1 MAVSGARAAN
11 FIRGGTASSVFA
23 AKRGMTVAR
32 PARPVVAEGDPQ
44 AGSRFGKASG
54 GDYVRFFSGKRST
67 KALRS
72 AIVNLKSMLVE
83 GFTAAKSL
91 QASVGNIV
99 GQLKGVGGGGG
110 GKKFGLFGIVAAV
123 AIAVGAF
130 FAPQLKAAFEYVF
143 NQARNIF
150 KTVRAALRSV
160 DERIQAIYKG
170 VQDFVG
176 GIRDWISGVN
186 SNIRSINKGIK
197 DLFNIVGQG
206 DRAPQLGELPNIPD
220 NILPDYNGLDFLK
233 EEYGMNDLQSDVG
246 GAFGNMFGGLQ
257 DILKETFGGL
267 FGKPE
272 QPKATDP
279 GAPNTGTGRD
289 GTFGEGTYGQGR
301 PSDGAP
307 AAAPSVSAPG
317 DLKTRIRQAESGND
331 YGSMYAR
338 NRDTFSRG
346 NEDITKMTIDQ
357 VHDLQ
362 TDYLNHQKALGYNS
376 PDGSD
381 RSAAMGAYQMMEVR
395 QVAKEMGFDPSTT
408 LFNKE
413 TQDKMAEYYLNV
425 AGLQDYKAG
434 RITAEQFN
442 NRLAV
447 QFASLKN
454 TSGRGAHDGDGMNRA
469 YDSVLD
475 LIKSG
480 DIRGNN
486 IVPQTQSRTNVQS
499 KDPKVSFIQVP
510 GQQVAQAPAR
520 PQRLINTGTPD
531 GSASPTVAFYS
542 PSNPDSFEQISAKAA
557 YSLVG

>member
-11 FIRGGTASSVFA
+11 FIRGGTSSSIFA

-99 GQLKGVGGGGG
+99 GQLKGVGGG
-110 GKKFGLFGIVAAV
+110 KKFGLFGIVAAV

-143 NQARNIF
+143 NQAKNIF

-176 GIRDWISGVN
+176 GIRNWISGVN
-186 SNIRSINKGIK
+186 NNIRFVSKAIK
-197 DLFNIVGQG
+197 DLYSLFRQG
-206 DRAPQLGELPNIPD
+206 HRAPELPELPNIPD
-220 NILPDYNGLDFLK
+220 NILPDYKGLDFLK
-233 EEYGMNDLQSDVG
+233 EEYGMDNLKSDVG
-246 GAFGNMFGGLQ
+246 GAFDGMFGGMFGGIQ
-257 DILKETFGGL
+257 DMLKNTFGGL
-267 FGKPE
+267 FGNPE
-272 QPKATDP
+272 QPKVTDP

-301 PSDGAP
+301 PTDG
-307 AAAPSVSAPG
+307 STVSAPG

-408 LFNKE
+408 VFNKE

-447 QFASLKN
+447 QFASLKT
-454 TSGRGAHDGDGMNRA
+454 TSGGGVHDGDGMNNA

-475 LIKSG
+475 LIKRG